1 MRLIFSTHK
10 SQITI
15 LDNIRII
22 RFAIMKLL
30 KLWRTFK
37 EGFVNFFRNG
47 WLSFATISVLAISLY
62 IISVTFFIWIMA
74 DVVLKSIE
82 EKINISVYFQPEVS
96 EEEVLEIKGVF
107 AGIEGVKSVEYV
119 SKNQA
124 FDEFKNLG
132 ESDPSIKK
140 ALELIG
146 ENPLLSSLVIRAHS
160 SEKYES
166 IDQAVQNAGLGEK
179 INRISY
185 KENKDSIE
193 RFNSIIKIIKEIGL
207 ALGVIFV
214 AVAVMITFNT
224 IRITIY
230 SHKQEFEI
238 MRLVGASNLYVEMPY
253 VFEGIFY
260 GISASIVSIIAL
272 FGTVKF
278 MSSFAN
284 KIVPGYNLVSYYL
297 DHLLLIFSSLV
308 VLGIILGIISSF
320 IAIRRYLKI

>member
-1 MRLIFSTHK
+1 M
-10 SQITI
+10 
-15 LDNIRII
+15 
-22 RFAIMKLL
+22 
-30 KLWRTFK
+30 
-37 EGFVNFFRNG
+37 NFFRNG

-62 IISVTFFIWIMA
+62 IISVTFFIWVMA

-107 AGIEGVKSVEYV
+107 VGIEGVKSVEYV

-193 RFNSIIKIIKEIGL
+193 RFNNIIKIIKEIGL

-260 GISASIVSIIAL
+260 GISASIVSVIAL

-297 DHLLLIFSSLV
+297 DHLLLIFSSLI

>member
-1 MRLIFSTHK
+1 
-10 SQITI
+10 
-15 LDNIRII
+15 
-22 RFAIMKLL
+22 MKLL

-62 IISVTFFIWIMA
+62 IISVTFFIWVMA

-107 AGIEGVKSVEYV
+107 VGIEGVKSVEYV

-193 RFNSIIKIIKEIGL
+193 RFNNIIKIIKEIGL

-260 GISASIVSIIAL
+260 GISASIVSVIAL

-297 DHLLLIFSSLV
+297 DHLLLIFSSLI

>member
-1 MRLIFSTHK
+1 
-10 SQITI
+10 
-15 LDNIRII
+15 
-22 RFAIMKLL
+22 MKLL

-62 IISVTFFIWIMA
+62 IISVTFFIWVMA

-107 AGIEGVKSVEYV
+107 VGIEGVKSVEYV

-193 RFNSIIKIIKEIGL
+193 RFNNIIKIIKEIGL

-297 DHLLLIFSSLV
+297 DHLLLIFSSLI

>member
-1 MRLIFSTHK
+1 
-10 SQITI
+10 
-15 LDNIRII
+15 
-22 RFAIMKLL
+22 MKLL

-62 IISVTFFIWIMA
+62 IISVTFFIWVMA

-107 AGIEGVKSVEYV
+107 VGIEGVKSVEYV

-193 RFNSIIKIIKEIGL
+193 RFNNIIKIIKEIGL